1 MTFVI
6 IFNVQ
11 ISQPNTHEPG
21 HLLLG
26 VLFLDRTDS
35 FCNPRY
41 QLCVLSRHIFT
52 DVYNLN
58 KTNNIL

>member
-11 ISQPNTHEPG
+11 INQPNTHEPG

-26 VLFLDRTDS
+26 VLLLDRTDS

-41 QLCVLSRHIFT
+41 QLYVLNRHTFHGCI
-52 DVYNLN
+52 
-58 KTNNIL
+58 